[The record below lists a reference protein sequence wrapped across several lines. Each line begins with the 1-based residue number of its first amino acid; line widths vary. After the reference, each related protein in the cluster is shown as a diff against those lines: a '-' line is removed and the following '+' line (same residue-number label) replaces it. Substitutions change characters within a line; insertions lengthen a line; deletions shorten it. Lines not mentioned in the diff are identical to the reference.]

1 MCLSLLLNSDLFPF
15 HIFFYSSVGLFLVV
29 VCRLSSVDRRTVVLM
44 HSCLPLM
51 ALAYSCTLYLE
62 LYMKETSKPTSMKHY
77 CGLTLQAAKYQWNVT
92 QWDDRIERGKKAK
105 T

>member
-1 MCLSLLLNSDLFPF
+1 
-15 HIFFYSSVGLFLVV
+15 
-29 VCRLSSVDRRTVVLM
+29 
-44 HSCLPLM
+44 M

-62 LYMKETSKPTSMKHY
+62 LYMKETSKPTSMKRY
-77 CGLTLQAAKYQWNVT
+77 CGLTLQAAKYQWSVT

>member
-1 MCLSLLLNSDLFPF
+1 
-15 HIFFYSSVGLFLVV
+15 
-29 VCRLSSVDRRTVVLM
+29 
-44 HSCLPLM
+44 M